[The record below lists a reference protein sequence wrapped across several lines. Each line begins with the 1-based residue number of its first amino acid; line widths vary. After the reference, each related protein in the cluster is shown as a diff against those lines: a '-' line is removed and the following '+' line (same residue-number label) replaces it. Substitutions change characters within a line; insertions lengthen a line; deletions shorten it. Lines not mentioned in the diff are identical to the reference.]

1 MYFQSNA
8 ERRSLWNRK
17 NDKILAS
24 LDMKMRNVK
33 PEADVQIVVCQLN
46 TDFAFDIGTSK
57 GTNVVSYFI
66 LLFISYHKDLCLL

>member
-1 MYFQSNA
+1 MVYILLKSILNNLQLRMYFQSKA
-8 ERRSLWNRK
+8 KRRSIWNGK

-24 LDMKMRNVK
+24 LDTKMRNVK

-57 GTNVVSYFI
+57 GINVM
-66 LLFISYHKDLCLL
+66 

>member
-1 MYFQSNA
+1 MLKDLLY
-8 ERRSLWNRK
+8 EMRREM
-17 NDKILAS
+17 KILAT
-24 LDMKMRNVK
+24 LDTKTRNVK

>member
-8 ERRSLWNRK
+8 ERGSLWNRK
-17 NDKILAS
+17 HDKILAT

-57 GTNVVSYFI
+57 GTNIIFYSLVYIFS
-66 LLFISYHKDLCLL
+66 